1 MSIAEKKLK
10 AIDEISK
17 LDSEKAVEEILLF
30 LSQIGVEE
38 KKSELDIDSFYKET
52 AAKYGS
58 VLQKLAE

>member
-30 LSQIGVEE
+30 LSHLGEVENE
-38 KKSELDIDSFYKET
+38 SKLDVDSFYKET
-52 AAKYGS
+52 AAKYGN
-58 VLQKLAE
+58 VLQKLAQ